1 MLKKLAI
8 KCACSGFF
16 FFNFFFLLAKSNYA
30 TTTFLLQTAV
40 FLSWFYVGRD
50 PPLGAYLCWAPPA
63 SPQHVQTPQL
73 LSARVCWEVKRLGE
87 RRGFCLVCP
96 ASSPPLCN
104 PEPGPSEMSGG
115 GIGHDTLPF
124 LQSLES
130 QWKDFVVDKKTFISA
145 RDKDMNTVLPFL
157 GSLCFLYGTQ
167 NVANWNNSE
176 MSF

>member
-8 KCACSGFF
+8 KCASLGFLKTF
-16 FFNFFFLLAKSNYA
+16 FYWPSWIVKQQHFCCRLL
-30 TTTFLLQTAV
+30 F
-40 FLSWFYVGRD
+40 SWFYVGRD

-63 SPQHVQTPQL
+63 SPQHVQTLQL

-87 RRGFCLVCP
+87 RRGFCLVCR
-96 ASSPPLCN
+96 ALSPLLCN

-130 QWKDFVVDKKTFISA
+130 QWKDFVVDKQPLYQQETKT
-145 RDKDMNTVLPFL
+145 RTQCCPFL
-157 GSLCFLYGTQ
+157 APSVFVQYTECIKQ
-167 NVANWNNSE
+167 E
-176 MSF
+176 